1 MSGPWAKVSSPES
14 SKATSLRD
22 VMNEQGML
30 NLRSRVLHLRHSE
43 TYWSLAIESTQNE
56 DDDLAKAIAESLK
69 IAEKEKSVQDAFA
82 TDLDKSTDCT
92 SDAYLARL
100 LQQEFDA
107 EYATTVT
114 SPKHVPVTIVNSDSD
129 MDDELEDRDDQRD
142 YIRSV
147 ERAINVG
154 QRGFANIGG
163 QIITKLGYIS
173 LSILWLH
180 DLYIKWWKIR
190 C

>member
-1 MSGPWAKVSSPES
+1 
-14 SKATSLRD
+14 
-22 VMNEQGML
+22 
-30 NLRSRVLHLRHSE
+30 
-43 TYWSLAIESTQNE
+43 
-56 DDDLAKAIAESLK
+56 
-69 IAEKEKSVQDAFA
+69 
-82 TDLDKSTDCT
+82 
-92 SDAYLARL
+92 
-100 LQQEFDA
+100 
-107 EYATTVT
+107 
-114 SPKHVPVTIVNSDSD
+114 

-180 DLYIKWWKIR
+180 DLYIK
-190 C
+190 